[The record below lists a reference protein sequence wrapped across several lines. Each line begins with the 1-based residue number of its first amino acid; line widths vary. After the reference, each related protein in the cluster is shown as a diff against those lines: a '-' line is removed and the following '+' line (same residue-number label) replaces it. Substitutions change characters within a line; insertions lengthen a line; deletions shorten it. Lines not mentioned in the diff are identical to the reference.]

1 MADYKLAI
9 RDPIEDASPVSRP
22 KSRDAPRSR
31 SERKDKSKSS
41 GSVGE
46 EPAGHPRKLEF
57 GDGEGKAYSPRNI
70 DPETPFVPKQ
80 VPQLIAVYEEVQ
92 GVETDGEAT
101 QRHNK
106 EARNALSRHL
116 DTYNILYYTIL

>member
-1 MADYKLAI
+1 MADSKLAT
-9 RDPIEDASPVSRP
+9 RDPIENASPISRP
-22 KSRDAPRSR
+22 KGRDAPVSR

-46 EPAGHPRKLEF
+46 EPAGPPPKLEF

-70 DPETPFVPKQ
+70 NPETQFVPKQ
-80 VPQLIAVYEEVQ
+80 VPQLIAVYEEMQ

-106 EARNALSRHL
+106 EAEEEKAAKQALHRAEA
-116 DTYNILYYTIL
+116 